1 MRTKSI
7 APTRRTGFL
16 LAPPWNP
23 AIAGYVSHVA
33 WHVARHVVIPWTG
46 TLSAARRAHE
56 HARRWRRRSRWRAEI
71 EGRIY
76 SLGRDYG
83 LARSRSHGEVGLE
96 RDVGWGVLASDLRQI
111 AIAQAQRQASMT
123 QWAA

>member
-7 APTRRTGFL
+7 HRTRRTCFL
-16 LAPPWNP
+16 IVQPWNP

-56 HARRWRRRSRWRAEI
+56 HERRWRRRSRWRAEI
-71 EGRIY
+71 AGRIY
-76 SLGRDYG
+76 RLRRDYG
-83 LARSRSHGEVGLE
+83 LARRRSHGGGGLG
-96 RDVGWGVLASDLRQI
+96 RDVGWGGVGSGLRPIGI
-111 AIAQAQRQASMT
+111 APT
-123 QWAA
+123 